1 MNTTTILA
9 VITAVAVVGA
19 GASLFFLGGMDD
31 EITTKVSIG
40 AGLTCTINDKAVSN
54 GDELVLKDTTEL
66 RICVRS
72 ADAVQMRTAGTWT
85 SEKNT
90 YGDVYTT
97 SSPVKEACF
106 TYTLNHGKFCGQL
119 KVINMATDDGNDI
132 CPIHLKFSFDESKV
146 KVSSGGTEIKNGDT
160 FTFNGDGYVSVESKI
175 GKANLSYS
183 GSWKNADGM
192 SGGANGYNLGTSVG
206 ISIMNMMFF
215 SDGYGDMTITAKAAA

>member
-1 MNTTTILA
+1 MNSTTFLA
-9 VITAVAVVGA
+9 VLTAAAVIGA
-19 GASLFFLGGMDD
+19 GCAIFFLGGIND
-31 EITTKVSIG
+31 EITTTVTVG
-40 AGLTCTINDKAVSN
+40 EGLKCKINDKAVSD
-54 GDELVLKDTTEL
+54 GDEVVIKETSKLNVHVE
-66 RICVRS
+66 
-72 ADAVQMRTAGTWT
+72 AVEKVQIRAAGSWT
-85 SEKNT
+85 SEKSD
-90 YGDVYTT
+90 YGRVYTT
-97 SSPVKEACF
+97 DTIVKTADF
-106 TYTLNHGKFCGQL
+106 TFELNHGKSKGKL
-119 KVINMATDDGNDI
+119 AIINMAEDDGNDI
-132 CPIHLKFSFDESKV
+132 CPIHLKFTFDESKV